1 MSRLK
6 VHSAGFEAMITNLQ
20 EKLGDAGA
28 RKSAEAALQAGVEPM
43 RAQILSNIDA
53 GGHVRTGQLRGA
65 ISIGRLTRGKKGFR
79 MKVGVIGKGAPY
91 AHFVEYG
98 HGGPRPAPPHP
109 FITPAYEATKGQAM
123 EMAAQALREA
133 LDL

>member
-6 VHSAGFEAMITNLQ
+6 VHSTGFDAVMADLQ
-20 EKLGDAGA
+20 DKLGDAGA
-28 RKSAEAALQAGVEPM
+28 RKSADAALRAGAAPM
-43 RAQILSNIDA
+43 REQILSNIDT

-65 ISIGRLTRGKKGFR
+65 ISIGKLTGGKKGFR
-79 MKVGVIGKGAPY
+79 MKVGVIGNGAPY

-109 FITPAYEATKGQAM
+109 FMAPAYEATKGRAM
-123 EMAAQALREA
+123 ELAAQALREA